1 MMNNSIFTFIS
12 SLSLM
17 RVERGVT
24 GSAINLEAS
33 YEGSTT
39 FVLLLL
45 AAEIVV
51 KEAAP
56 NPSPANLVAILEN

>member
-24 GSAINLEAS
+24 GSAINLETS

-39 FVLLLL
+39 FALVLP
-45 AAEIVV
+45 AVKTVV
-51 KEAAP
+51 KEAVP
-56 NPSPANLVAILEN
+56 NPSPANLVDILEN

>member
-45 AAEIVV
+45 AAKIVV